1 MRHIIILPPTLKSI
15 SADTGR
21 IYNIPFLKGKAVSI
35 PLGIYFSP
43 GRKAFFLEL
52 LTSAVLLLRLMQ
64 IKLLKMEYTL

>member
-35 PLGIYFSP
+35 GDRFYEVNDIIYDVFSM
-43 GRKAFFLEL
+43 FY
-52 LTSAVLLLRLMQ
+52 V
-64 IKLLKMEYTL
+64 